1 MSLINQV
8 LSDLEKR
15 GANAVPAGASIRVVP
30 MQSNR
35 LKVALLTAALLALV
49 FLAANLWLDSS
60 QPEMSAPAR
69 ALQPPVPNPVVV
81 PQPQPVAAIA
91 QEAPQ
96 EKNRQEEGTQETATE
111 IAGPASRLS
120 LELSSIPL
128 PSTLRTRM
136 PATTTEPRPG
146 SGKAAPPAAR
156 AAHETGTSTMRN
168 TPKAAENKAPAP
180 VSPASV
186 PAPALSPT
194 PAAPASGV
202 DKQTSVK
209 QQADNEF
216 RKANGLMQQGRIDE
230 ALAGYEAVLR
240 LDAGHDETRLAL
252 AGLLL
257 KNKRNADAERV
268 LQDGLNRNP
277 KHSGFA
283 MLLARLQVE
292 RNALPLAM
300 DTLQKTLPYAS
311 QQADYQAFI
320 AAVLQ
325 RQNRHAEA
333 ISRYQV
339 VLQLAPNSGVW
350 LMGLGISL
358 QAVQRND
365 EARTAFKRAIES
377 GNLSTEL
384 QDFVNQRLK
393 EL

>member
-15 GANAVPAGASIRVVP
+15 GANALPAGASIRVVP
-30 MQSNR
+30 AQNNR
-35 LKVALLTAALLALV
+35 LRVTLLITALLALA
-49 FLAANLWLDSS
+49 FLAVKFWLGSS
-60 QPEMSAPAR
+60 QPEMAASAR
-69 ALQPPVPNPVVV
+69 AVQTPAPNPVAA
-81 PQPQPVAAIA
+81 PQPVATTA
-91 QEAPQ
+91 QQTLPDKDVQKESAQ
-96 EKNRQEEGTQETATE
+96 QTTVEV
-111 IAGPASRLS
+111 AGPASRLS

-128 PSTLRTRM
+128 PSALRTRT
-136 PATTTEPRPG
+136 PATATEPRPG
-146 SGKAAPPAAR
+146 SGKTAPPTAR
-156 AAHETGTSTMRN
+156 AAHETGTPTMRN
-168 TPKAAENKAPAP
+168 NPQAAENKAPVVAP
-180 VSPASV
+180 ATPAPV
-186 PAPALSPT
+186 PAPALSPA

-202 DKQTSVK
+202 DKQISVK

-216 RKANGLMQQGRIDE
+216 LKANGLMQQGRIDE

-257 KNKRNADAERV
+257 KNKRNTDAEHV

-300 DTLQKTLPYAS
+300 DTLQKTLPHAS
-311 QQADYQAFI
+311 QQADFQAFI
-320 AAVLQ
+320 AALLQ

-333 ISRYQV
+333 ISRYQIA
-339 VLQLAPNSGVW
+339 LQLAPNSGVW

-365 EARTAFKRAIES
+365 EARTAFRRAIES
-377 GNLSTEL
+377 GNLSAEL

>member
-15 GANAVPAGASIRVVP
+15 GATAPPVGGSIRVVP
-30 MQSNR
+30 VQRNR
-35 LKVALLTAALLALV
+35 LRMTLLAAVLLALV
-49 FLAANLWLDSS
+49 FMAANLWLDSP
-60 QPEMSAPAR
+60 QPGMPAPAR
-69 ALQPPVPNPVVV
+69 VVQT
-81 PQPQPVAAIA
+81 PAPKPLPAPQPVAVIV
-91 QEAPQ
+91 QEAHQDKDVREEDSQ
-96 EKNRQEEGTQETATE
+96 EAVAE
-111 IAGPASRLS
+111 IAEPASRLS

-128 PSTLRTRM
+128 PSSLRAGTTAA
-136 PATTTEPRPG
+136 ATVPRPD
-146 SGKAAPPAAR
+146 SGKAAPPATRTAR
-156 AAHETGTSTMRN
+156 ETNASRVRSD
-168 TPKAAENKAPAP
+168 PKVAENKAP
-180 VSPASV
+180 V
-186 PAPALSPT
+186 PEPALSPA
-194 PAAPASGV
+194 PAAAPASGV
-202 DKQTSVK
+202 DKQTSVR
-209 QQADNEF
+209 QRADNEF
-216 RKANGLMQQGRIDE
+216 RKASGLLQQGRIDE
-230 ALAGYEAVLR
+230 ALAGYEAVLQV
-240 LDAGHDETRLAL
+240 DADHDDTRQAL
-252 AGLLL
+252 VALLL

-277 KHSGFA
+277 RHSGFA
-283 MLLARLQVE
+283 MLLARMQVE

-320 AAVLQ
+320 AALLQ

-339 VLQLAPNSGVW
+339 ALQLAPNSGVW

-365 EARTAFKRAIES
+365 EARAAFRRALES
-377 GNLSTEL
+377 GNLSAEL

>member
-15 GANAVPAGASIRVVP
+15 GANALPAGASIRVVP
-30 MQSNR
+30 VQKNR
-35 LKVALLTAALLALV
+35 FRMVLLVAALLALV
-49 FLAANLWLDSS
+49 FLAANFRPDSP
-60 QPEMSAPAR
+60 QPEMPVPAR
-69 ALQPPVPNPVVV
+69 TVQTPAPNPVA
-81 PQPQPVAAIA
+81 PPQPVAAIV
-91 QEAPQ
+91 QEVHQ
-96 EKNRQEEGTQETATE
+96 EKDGQEEDAQKAATE
-111 IAGPASRLS
+111 VVGPASRLS

-128 PSTLRTRM
+128 PSTLRTKA

-146 SGKAAPPAAR
+146 SGKAAPSR
-156 AAHETGTSTMRN
+156 AAHETGAPAMRN
-168 TPKAAENKAPAP
+168 NPQAAENKAPVATPAP
-180 VSPASV
+180 A
-186 PAPALSPT
+186 APALSPA

-202 DKQTSVK
+202 DKQISVR

-230 ALAGYEAVLR
+230 ALAGYEAVLQ
-240 LDAGHDETRLAL
+240 LDASHDDTRQAL
-252 AGLLL
+252 VALLL

-277 KHSGFA
+277 RHSGFA

-292 RNALPLAM
+292 RNALSLAM
-300 DTLQKTLPYAS
+300 DTLQKTLPHAS

-320 AAVLQ
+320 AALLQ
-325 RQNRHAEA
+325 RQNRHTEA
-333 ISRYQV
+333 ISRYQAA
-339 VLQLAPNSGVW
+339 LQLAPNSGVW

-365 EARTAFKRAIES
+365 EARAAFRRAIES
-377 GNLSTEL
+377 GNLSAEL
-384 QDFVNQRLK
+384 QDFVDQRLK